1 MLCMHSETC
10 LCCVSCINKLFTSL
24 FVSNVA
30 TWSTVCLCVTVVF
43 LSPLYALSIED
54 YVMSIMVF
62 IHNYVL
68 WPNVH
73 IPFYVLA
80 VFFTKTLLIL
90 FFFCVNES
98 GQNMTNVLVL
108 TTLVYSFYLI
118 IGFHEIFFCGYSIVQ
133 FFFDLPMQWGLCIC
147 ACIVLHYQFSYSR
160 IFYVISIMWGKSLSS
175 CRSRVQV

>member
-1 MLCMHSETC
+1 MGTTPPPSPSDKMDHVALNARIIQLSNEVDRLKKLLSKTESKREPFYTSYIIMLCMHSETC

-68 WPNVH
+68 
-73 IPFYVLA
+73 
-80 VFFTKTLLIL
+80 
-90 FFFCVNES
+90 
-98 GQNMTNVLVL
+98 
-108 TTLVYSFYLI
+108 
-118 IGFHEIFFCGYSIVQ
+118 
-133 FFFDLPMQWGLCIC
+133 
-147 ACIVLHYQFSYSR
+147 
-160 IFYVISIMWGKSLSS
+160 
-175 CRSRVQV
+175 